1 MRFLYQAEVSSTND
15 VVRGLAEDGE
25 RGPLWLRADSQS
37 AGRGRRGRVWTS
49 AKGNLFISGLFALT
63 GDPLAGAQLG
73 FAAALAIADTIKT
86 YAPDANVTLK
96 WPNDVLV
103 DGAKISG
110 ILLETGGAQDRWLIV
125 GIGLNLTHHPLTH
138 GSGDTPYPA
147 THLLAHI
154 DEADL
159 LGPEP
164 VYTGVEAVM
173 AVLSARF
180 MHWRDLHSTHGFAP
194 LRAKWLAQAQGMGE
208 RAQIRT
214 GERTITARL
223 VTLGENGELQIAHD
237 NGTIEAVYAGDV
249 FPQET

>member
-1 MRFLYQAEVSSTND
+1 MRFLHQAEVSSTND
-15 VVRGLAEDGE
+15 VVRGLAEQGE

-49 AKGNLFISGLFALT
+49 AKGNLFISGLFPLT
-63 GDPLAGAQLG
+63 AEPLAGAQLG
-73 FAAALAIADTIKT
+73 FAAALAIADTVKT
-86 YAPDANVTLK
+86 YAPSANVTLK

-110 ILLETGGAQDRWLIV
+110 ILLETGGAGDDRWLIV
-125 GIGLNLTHHPLTH
+125 GIGLNLTHHPE
-138 GSGDTPYPA
+138 DTPYPA

-154 DEADL
+154 EAAVMV
-159 LGPEP
+159 GAEP
-164 VYTGVEAVM
+164 IYTGIEAVM

-180 MHWRDLHSTHGFAP
+180 MHWRDQHSAHGFAP

-208 RAQIRT
+208 RAQIRI
-214 GERTITARL
+214 GERMITARL
-223 VTLGENGELQIAHD
+223 VSLGENGELQIAHD
-237 NGTIEAVYAGDV
+237 NGTIEAIYAGDV